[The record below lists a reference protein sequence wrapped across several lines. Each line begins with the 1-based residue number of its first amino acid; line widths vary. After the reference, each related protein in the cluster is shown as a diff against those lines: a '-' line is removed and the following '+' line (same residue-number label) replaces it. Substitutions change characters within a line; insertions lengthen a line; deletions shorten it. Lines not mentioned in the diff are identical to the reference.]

1 MGESI
6 ETKRLRLRTM
16 GPEFLRASLD
26 GDSKKAERLI
36 EAKLPESWPFEPA
49 VLTLRLSQLEAN
61 PSWGPW
67 LTRVIE
73 LRSERRIIGV
83 IGFHGPPDGDWQQ
96 VHPPGV
102 VEFGYTVFSAWRRM
116 GVAFEASEALMSWAI
131 HEGVGSFALSINPQ
145 NEPSKGLAQRLG
157 FSMVGSHEHEE
168 RGTEHI
174 YRMDIPVDDRGTQSR
189 AGGRG

>member
-49 VLTLRLSQLEAN
+49 VLTLRLSQLEAK
-61 PSWGPW
+61 PSREPW

-83 IGFHGPPDGDWQQ
+83 IGFHGPPDGDW
-96 VHPPGV
+96 HPPGV

-174 YRMDIPVDDRGTQSR
+174 YRMDVSAGDHRTQSR
-189 AGGRG
+189 AGRWD